1 MCTYAY
7 ILYILHYV
15 LNFISHAFA
24 ALQDIVASP
33 MSRAKTRRMHLVFQA
48 VHFRLMTMLALK
60 VADHFNPGMIFESI
74 NG

>member
-74 NG
+74 DG